1 MPSDYVYYLLCGEYY
16 TDYSMASGTMLFD
29 INKREY
35 RKDLLDCYEIA
46 VGKKADLIRLSNKAK
61 FIEILSLA

>member
-1 MPSDYVYYLLCGEYY
+1 
-16 TDYSMASGTMLFD
+16 MASGTMLFD